1 MNGLTVIKIPNDKKL
16 VFVSDLH
23 LNHDKEFL
31 WGKRGFES
39 SNQHV
44 EAIFSQLGKIAN
56 DETVLV
62 DLGDATF
69 RDNDRKYF
77 DRLAALPFHAHYHIW
92 GNHPSG
98 AKQAYKEAL
107 DNRFGS
113 RIALDNPSDAFRLEI
128 YPVDYKNITFVG
140 HQAFFKYRGENIFAS
155 HFPHSIW
162 DEMKNGFWSLSGH
175 CHGGFSDTS
184 GSRTNIGK
192 QLDVG
197 VETAL
202 RFNGVVYWDFD
213 DVKTQMDNRDVVSVD
228 SHH

>member
-1 MNGLTVIKIPNDKKL
+1 MNGITVIKIPNDKRL

-39 SNQHV
+39 SEQHV
-44 EAIFSQLGKIAN
+44 ETIFRQLGEIAN
-56 DETVLV
+56 DDTVLV
-62 DLGDATF
+62 NLGDATF

-77 DRLAALPFHAHYHIW
+77 DQLAALPFHAHYHIW

-98 AKQAYKEAL
+98 AKQAYKEAIKDYFDGL
-107 DNRFGS
+107 YPYLNVDES
-113 RIALDNPSDAFRLEI
+113 IQV
-128 YPVDYKNITFVG
+128 YPVKYRNVTFVG
-140 HQAFFKYRGENIFAS
+140 HQAFFKHRGENIFAS

-175 CHGGFSDTS
+175 SHGSFDETN
-184 GSRTNIGK
+184 GSRSNAGK
-192 QLDVG
+192 TLDVG

-213 DVKTQMDNRDVVSVD
+213 DVKVQMDNRDIVKKD
-228 SHH
+228 HH